1 MRIERYLQP
10 PAPAPASAGPE
21 PLARRLAAAPWLAL
35 GFRPFFLTAA
45 LMGALWLPLWLII
58 YLHGVPLPL
67 AADPIAWHAHE
78 LVFGLAAAV
87 LAGFLLTA
95 ARNWIRGQPGSTR
108 PSANGTKSPTPS
120 GLPLLGLL
128 GLWVAGRVVLL
139 IGDVLPP
146 ALVLL
151 VDVAFLPTLSVA
163 LARPLLR
170 AKNRRNYAFPMLLLV
185 LAGLNLVFHLGD
197 YALRRQA
204 ITASIDL
211 VAVILVLMGGRVIP
225 FFTKNALPG
234 AKVRMPASLAWTATI
249 LTATTLLAP
258 LLPNPLG
265 PVIFIGAG
273 VANLVRLAA
282 WSPWSTLGTP
292 LLWVLHLG
300 YAWIGV
306 AQLLRGLG
314 HWVLALAGTAPMHAL
329 TVGALC
335 GLILGMM
342 ARVSLGHTG
351 RPLIAP
357 RAMTVAFT
365 LVFVAALARAILPL
379 AAPSLMTASLLVSGS
394 ALAVAF
400 ALFVVVYWP
409 ILTRPRADGAPG

>member
-10 PAPAPASAGPE
+10 PSPAPTPAGPE
-21 PLARRLAAAPWLAL
+21 PLRRRLAAAPWLAL
-35 GFRPFFLTAA
+35 GFRPFFLAAA

-67 AADPIAWHAHE
+67 AADPIAWHSHE
-78 LVFGLAAAV
+78 LLFGLAAAV

-95 ARNWIRGQPGSTR
+95 ARNW
-108 PSANGTKSPTPS
+108 TKVPTPS
-120 GLPLLGLL
+120 GLPLFGLL

-151 VDVAFLPTLSVA
+151 VDVAFLPALSVA

-170 AKNRRNYAFPMLLLV
+170 ARNRRNYAFPILLLL

-197 YALRRQA
+197 YAVRRQA

-225 FFTKNALPG
+225 FFTKNALPE

-249 LTATTLLAP
+249 LTALTLLAP
-258 LLPNPLG
+258 LSPAPLG
-265 PVIFIGAG
+265 PILFVAAG
-273 VANLVRLAA
+273 LANLVRLAA
-282 WSPWSTLGTP
+282 WSPWSTRKTP
-292 LLWVLHLG
+292 LLWVLHVG